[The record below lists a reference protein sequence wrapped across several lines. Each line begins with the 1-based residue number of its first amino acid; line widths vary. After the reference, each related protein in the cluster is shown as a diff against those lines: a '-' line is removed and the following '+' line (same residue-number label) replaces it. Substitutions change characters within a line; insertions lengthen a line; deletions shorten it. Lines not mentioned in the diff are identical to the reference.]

1 MSGMYKKMSDNCSTI
16 NGKKRLKTC
25 AYSNIND
32 DVSEKLHFLTPKVLT
47 VLEFFLFDPL
57 NEYYER
63 EVAGKTNVSR
73 GSAHK
78 ILVMLANVDFL
89 TRKERGRML
98 MYRLNMKEPTVKQ
111 LKSLSTPLP

>member
-1 MSGMYKKMSDNCSTI
+1 M
-16 NGKKRLKTC
+16 
-25 AYSNIND
+25 
-32 DVSEKLHFLTPKVLT
+32 
-47 VLEFFLFDPL
+47 LEFFLFDPL

-78 ILVMLANVDFL
+78 ILVKLANVDFL

-98 MYRLNMKEPTVKQ
+98 MYRLNLKEPTVKQ
-111 LKSLSTPLP
+111 LKIAINTFAVEEAGGPAKKLFQKSCPFRQLLSRYRHKR